1 MSDTT
6 TVDRLRTALRD
17 VRYPADKA
25 QLADHA
31 SRNNADEDTVHVL
44 RSIPDGVGPFGSFD
58 EVLTSVPIDQ
68 SREG

>member
-6 TVDRLRTALRD
+6 TVDRLRTALHD

-31 SRNNADEDTVHVL
+31 SRNNADEDTVHAL
-44 RSIPDGVGPFGSFD
+44 RSIPDGVYGSFD
-58 EVLTSVPIDQ
+58 EVLGSVAIDQ
-68 SREG
+68 SRDR

>member
-31 SRNNADEDTVHVL
+31 SRNNADEDTVHAL
-44 RSIPDGVGPFGSFD
+44 RSIPDGVFGSFD
-58 EVLTSVPIDQ
+58 EVVDSVAIDQ
-68 SREG
+68 GRDG

>member
-31 SRNNADEDTVHVL
+31 SRNNADEDTVHAL
-44 RSIPDGVGPFGSFD
+44 RSIPGEVFGSFE
-58 EVLTSVPIDQ
+58 EVLDSVAIDQ
-68 SREG
+68 SRDG